1 MLLTKTTVMQN
12 EAALSYHIVRGLYF
26 LGVIFAGPIVYLNVD
41 CGWTTKNGSK
51 FCSNLRLVPPGHV
64 SS

>member
-1 MLLTKTTVMQN
+1 MLLTKTTVMQK
-12 EAALSYHIVRGLYF
+12 EVALSYHRVRRLYF
-26 LGVIFAGPIVYLNVD
+26 LGVIFAVPIVYLNVD

-51 FCSNLRLVPPGHV
+51 FWSNLRLIPPGHI